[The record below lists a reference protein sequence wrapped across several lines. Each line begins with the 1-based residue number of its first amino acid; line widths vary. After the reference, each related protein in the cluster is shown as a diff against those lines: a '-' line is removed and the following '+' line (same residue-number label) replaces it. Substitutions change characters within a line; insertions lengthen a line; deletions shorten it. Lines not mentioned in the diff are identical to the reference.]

1 MNQPSAFVFAAEL
14 FFCLAMA
21 AGGAPQKKHP
31 PGVPLDLNSA
41 TVVQLQQVPGI
52 GPTLAKRIVRL
63 REKSGPFR
71 RVDDLLALPRVTRA
85 AVEKMRPYLTVAPR
99 Q

>member
-1 MNQPSAFVFAAEL
+1 MNRRGALVFAAVL
-14 FFCLAMA
+14 FFCLAIA
-21 AGGAPQKKHP
+21 AVAAAQKKHP

-41 TVVQLQQVPGI
+41 TAVQLQQVPGI
-52 GPTLAKRIVRL
+52 GPKLAKKIVTL

-85 AVEKMRPYLTVAPR
+85 AVERMRPYLTVAR
-99 Q
+99 R